1 MATLRKMT
9 RVGADVRQIARLLQ
23 AKAPENHMLAYIT
36 PEEAELLKSRGG
48 SGMPDPQTGIPT
60 YYVPDPEYVDPY
72 ALIHMKYPQQDSGF
86 DASANTVPVSES
98 DIVSYAGD
106 TSRPTDSGTTAS
118 SYHTGSSPS
127 AYGQPSAFSSFKQET
142 APSYYMADYA
152 PSAYARA
159 EYPANLGL
167 QQETAPTYY
176 TGGSPSAYARADYPA
191 SLGLP
196 PVDASR
202 DRPAPP
208 IDTTPSRTIG
218 ERYSDL
224 AKSLGVK
231 EDTLS
236 RIGLAGLQVGLG
248 ARQARLAREE
258 ARKAKEEQQKLAAP
272 YQAKGAELQRQAQA
286 GELTPAGRQQ
296 LQTVQAQAAQ
306 AASSRGGVGAQQ
318 TAARV
323 EAIRNQLL
331 QQQYDYGLKLSGIGD
346 QILLGSIR
354 TGLEADRYVNQLSN
368 TYFTNVARTLAG
380 SPTVI
385 QYGVPR

>member
-23 AKAPENHMLAYIT
+23 AKAPENHLLAYIT

-60 YYVPDPEYVDPY
+60 YYVPDPEYVDPD
-72 ALIHMKYPQQDSGF
+72 ALEFMQYPQGEGSGF
-86 DASANTVPVSES
+86 STSKS
-98 DIVSYAGD
+98 IVD
-106 TSRPTDSGTTAS
+106 TSNLNVFPQAELSGGESQQQTAS
-118 SYHTGSSPS
+118 S
-127 AYGQPSAFSSFKQET
+127 
-142 APSYYMADYA
+142 
-152 PSAYARA
+152 
-159 EYPANLGL
+159 
-167 QQETAPTYY
+167 YY
-176 TGGSPSAYARADYPA
+176 TGGSPSAYGEPSAFSSFQQETQPSYYMGGTPAAYAQYPA
-191 SLGLP
+191 DLGAV
-196 PVDASR
+196 PVDIR
-202 DRPAPP
+202 DVAAPP
-208 IDTTPSRTIG
+208 IDTTPSKTIG

-346 QILLGSIR
+346 QILLGYQ
-354 TGLEADRYVNQLSN
+354 DR
-368 TYFTNVARTLAG
+368 FG
-380 SPTVI
+380 S
-385 QYGVPR
+385 

>member
-23 AKAPENHMLAYIT
+23 AKAPENHLLAYIT

-60 YYVPDPEYVDPY
+60 YYVPDPEYVDPDAFEY
-72 ALIHMKYPQQDSGF
+72 MQQPFGSNITDVPDIATSG
-86 DASANTVPVSES
+86 A
-98 DIVSYAGD
+98 
-106 TSRPTDSGTTAS
+106 TTAPS
-118 SYHTGSSPS
+118 ATSVDLLPQTDFSGGESQQQTSYYTRGSPS
-127 AYGQPSAFSSFKQET
+127 AYGQPSAFSSFV
-142 APSYYMADYA
+142 
-152 PSAYARA
+152 
-159 EYPANLGL
+159 
-167 QQETAPTYY
+167 QETAPTYY
-176 TGGSPSAYARADYPA
+176 MGETPAGFVKYGAD
-191 SLGLP
+191 LGEV
-196 PVDASR
+196 PVDIR

-208 IDTTPSRTIG
+208 IDTTPSKTIG

-258 ARKAKEEQQKLAAP
+258 ARKAKEEQQRLAAP
-272 YQAKGAELQRQAQA
+272 YQVKGAELQRQAQA
-286 GELTPAGRQQ
+286 GELTPAARQQ

-306 AASSRGGVGAQQ
+306 AASARGGVGAQQ

-323 EAIRNQLL
+323 EAIRGQLL

-385 QYGVPR
+385 QYGVPA

>member
-1 MATLRKMT
+1 MN
-9 RVGADVRQIARLLQ
+9 AD
-23 AKAPENHMLAYIT
+23 
-36 PEEAELLKSRGG
+36 S
-48 SGMPDPQTGIPT
+48 T
-60 YYVPDPEYVDPY
+60 Y
-72 ALIHMKYPQQDSGF
+72 G
-86 DASANTVPVSES
+86 
-98 DIVSYAGD
+98 
-106 TSRPTDSGTTAS
+106 
-118 SYHTGSSPS
+118 
-127 AYGQPSAFSSFKQET
+127 GQPSYTLPSYGQGGYGQSGAFSSFDQ
-142 APSYYMADYA
+142 PS
-152 PSAYARA
+152 
-159 EYPANLGL
+159 

-176 TGGSPSAYARADYPA
+176 MGGTPAAYAQFPVEF
-191 SLGLP
+191 GEV
-196 PVDASR
+196 PVDIR

-208 IDTTPSRTIG
+208 IDTTPSKTIG

-248 ARQARLAREE
+248 ARQARQAREE
-258 ARKAKEEQQKLAAP
+258 SKKAKEEQQRLAAP
-272 YQAKGAELQRQAQA
+272 YQQKGAELQRAAQA
-286 GELTPAGRQQ
+286 GELTPAGQQQ

-306 AASSRGGVGAQQ
+306 AASARGGVGAQQ

-323 EAIRNQLL
+323 EAIRSQLL

-346 QILLGSIR
+346 QILLGAIR

-385 QYGVPR
+385 QYGVPA

>member
-23 AKAPENHMLAYIT
+23 AKAPENHLLAYIT

-60 YYVPDPEYVDPY
+60 YYVPDPEYVDPDAFEY
-72 ALIHMKYPQQDSGF
+72 MQQPFGSNVTDMPDIATSG
-86 DASANTVPVSES
+86 A
-98 DIVSYAGD
+98 
-106 TSRPTDSGTTAS
+106 TTAPS
-118 SYHTGSSPS
+118 ATTIDLLPQTDFSGGESQQQASYYTGGSPS
-127 AYGQPSAFSSFKQET
+127 AYGQPSAFSSFQQET
-142 APSYYMADYA
+142 APSYYMGETPA
-152 PSAYARA
+152 AYAA
-159 EYPANLGL
+159 YPADLG
-167 QQETAPTYY
+167 AV
-176 TGGSPSAYARADYPA
+176 
-191 SLGLP
+191 
-196 PVDASR
+196 PVDTSR
-202 DRPAPP
+202 DRLAQPM
-208 IDTTPSRTIG
+208 DTTPSKTIG

-258 ARKAKEEQQKLAAP
+258 AKKAREEQQRLAAP

-286 GELTPAGRQQ
+286 GELTPAARQQ

-306 AASSRGGVGAQQ
+306 AASARGGVGAQQ

-346 QILLGSIR
+346 QITLGAIR

-385 QYGVPR
+385 QYGVPT

>member
-1 MATLRKMT
+1 MATLKNMT

-72 ALIHMKYPQQDSGF
+72 ALIHMKYPQQESGF
-86 DASANTVPVSES
+86 DASASTVPVSQS
-98 DIVSYAGD
+98 DIASYTD
-106 TSRPTDSGTTAS
+106 YTSRPTDSGTGTVASDSLGGESQQQTAS
-118 SYHTGSSPS
+118 SYYTGGSPS
-127 AYGQPSAFSSFKQET
+127 AYGQPGAFSSFQQET
-142 APSYYMADYA
+142 APSYYMANYA

-159 EYPANLGL
+159 EYPA
-167 QQETAPTYY
+167 
-176 TGGSPSAYARADYPA
+176 D
-191 SLGLP
+191 LGLP

-323 EAIRNQLL
+323 EAIRGQLL